1 MVLERRQLEA
11 GRLGQLG
18 ELSRAV
24 GGVSDSVLSDRL
36 SDLAAGGLVTRTVD
50 EGPPLSV
57 SYALTDSGRALMP
70 ALEQIAQGAP
80 AGRRM
85 LRIGGV
91 TSLTLLHNPHCPTSV
106 HALDALEEAG
116 HAVTVRKYLLKAER
130 LSEDEVRSLAE
141 RIEGDPPD
149 ALIRRDKKYKELGLE
164 ADGIEIDEVVAILL
178 DYPALLQRPILDDGT
193 AVMIGRP
200 RSRAAAWAAAGRVT
214 E

>member
-1 MVLERRQLEA
+1 
-11 GRLGQLG
+11 
-18 ELSRAV
+18 
-24 GGVSDSVLSDRL
+24 
-36 SDLAAGGLVTRTVD
+36 
-50 EGPPLSV
+50 
-57 SYALTDSGRALMP
+57 
-70 ALEQIAQGAP
+70 
-80 AGRRM
+80 M